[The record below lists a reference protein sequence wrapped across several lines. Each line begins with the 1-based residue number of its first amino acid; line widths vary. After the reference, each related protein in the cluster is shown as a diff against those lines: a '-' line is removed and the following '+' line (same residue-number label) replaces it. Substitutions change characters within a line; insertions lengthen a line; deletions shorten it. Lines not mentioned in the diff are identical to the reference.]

1 LPTLAPPETT
11 SSSQAGISI
20 ASQAPSFWGRL
31 RFKAETSLRNLTR
44 PFLNVSVFFE
54 ADLDHTVVAM
64 PAGTHLSPRLF
75 QGPSETEQV
84 CDLLAAMDNSP
95 EELQRRMRRGDLVC
109 IGFVGD
115 EPVAYTWMTFQNA
128 NVNELDLVLRL
139 EPGELVQYDT
149 FVSPQWRG
157 RGFQYP
163 LNVPGL
169 NYAREHGYRKTLAW
183 VHVLNTRSFK
193 NQVRSG
199 KRVIQKVFAVR
210 LPGTKRRLVVRLPG
224 KLRSRLSPA
233 R

>member
-1 LPTLAPPETT
+1 MPSLAPPETT
-11 SSSQAGISI
+11 SSLRAGRI
-20 ASQAPSFWGRL
+20 ATQEPSFWGSL
-31 RFKAETSLRNLTR
+31 RFKVETSLRNLTR
-44 PFLNVSVFFE
+44 PFLNVFVFFE

-64 PAGTHLSPRLF
+64 PAGTQLSPRLF
-75 QGPSETEQV
+75 QGPSETEKV
-84 CDLLAAMDNSP
+84 CELLAAMDNSR
-95 EELQRRMRRGDLVC
+95 EELQRRMLRGDLVS
-109 IGFVGD
+109 IGFVGE

-128 NVNELDLVLRL
+128 NVNELGLVLRL

-149 FVSPQWRG
+149 FVAPQWRG

-169 NYAREHGYRKTLAW
+169 NYVREHGYRKTLAW

-210 LPGTKRRLVVRLPG
+210 LPGTKRRLVLRLPG
-224 KLRSRLSPA
+224 KLRSRLRPA
-233 R
+233 D